1 MTYEKMRAAFLPV
14 TVYDSDA
21 ENLGSELE
29 TYACEIDLLYAEL
42 DEMFRERFITTATDR
57 GLSVYE
63 ELFGPVRTELSTAE
77 RRARLML
84 RMNLGEGDFTLA
96 GIRRALDSFGLE
108 CTIDEYPELSKLN
121 ITAVGDYSKRE
132 QAYIKSEV
140 SRIIPVHLEFQLT
153 FNTLTWSQIDALN
166 LTFAQIAEQAL
177 TWEELD
183 ERSNS

>member
-14 TVYDSDA
+14 SIYDSNA
-21 ENLGSELE
+21 ENLGNELV
-29 TYACEIDLLYAEL
+29 TYGEEIDLLYDDL
-42 DEMFRERFITTATDR
+42 DEMFRERFISTATDR

-63 ELFGPVRTELSTAE
+63 ELFGPVRTDLSTAE

-96 GIRRALDSFGLE
+96 GIRRALDSFGLD
-108 CTIDEYPELSKLN
+108 CTIDEYPELGKLN

-166 LTFAQIAEQAL
+166 LTFAQIADQDL

-183 ERSNS
+183 ERTNS